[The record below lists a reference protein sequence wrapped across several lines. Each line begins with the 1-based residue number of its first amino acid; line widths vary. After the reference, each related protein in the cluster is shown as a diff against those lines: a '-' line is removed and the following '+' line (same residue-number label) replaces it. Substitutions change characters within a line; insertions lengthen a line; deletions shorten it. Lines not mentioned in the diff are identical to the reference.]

1 MINRLE
7 VAWANWRAL
16 SRTER
21 AQFLILFSEA
31 HARQR
36 AAAVGSNPRRG
47 TGGPKLSLTEL
58 TMTEA
63 DLAAGSGRLSL
74 G

>member
-16 SRTER
+16 SKAER

-31 HARQR
+31 HCP
-36 AAAVGSNPRRG
+36 AAAGGAGQRRR
-47 TGGPKLSLTEL
+47 
-58 TMTEA
+58 
-63 DLAAGSGRLSL
+63 AGRAGIEPHRTD
-74 G
+74 GDRCER